1 MNERFNL
8 HRYASN
14 NWPQVKG
21 QSPFLATGP
30 NFFGWA
36 IKGSLAKYG
45 EHRFVPLFKQEL
57 DEVYGE
63 MGVDMSRYCAAWAL
77 LQTGIVQALWVDHSD
92 IPEEKRWGLA
102 VDQLV
107 NEIPNVW
114 SVGEAV
120 VEYLSGLS
128 DPGHFR
134 SYVTEDGIELV
145 QMPVPEDA

>member
-1 MNERFNL
+1 MNGRFL
-8 HRYASN
+8 LQRYCSA

-21 QSPFLATGP
+21 RMPFLATGP

-36 IKGSLAKYG
+36 IKGSLERHG
-45 EHRFVPLFKQEL
+45 EHRFVQSFKQEL

-63 MGVDMSRYCAAWAL
+63 MGTEMSRYCAAWAL
-77 LQTGIVQALWVDHSD
+77 LQTGIVQALWADHSD
-92 IPEEKRWGLA
+92 VPEVERWGVA
-102 VDQLV
+102 VDRLAA
-107 NEIPNVW
+107 EIPNVW

-134 SYVTEDGIELV
+134 SYVSEDEIELV
-145 QMPVPEDA
+145 QMQVPQDA